1 MGIFSYFHFMKPME
15 TKRQKQVA
23 RELQRVM
30 GEVFSENTVGLFGG
44 AFVSIT
50 DVMVTKDL
58 LISKFFL
65 SVLQEDKRDDVMEIV
80 LTNKAALR
88 QRLAEKIKNSFRRVP
103 EVEFYLDETL
113 DDVFKMDKLF
123 KGLQNDESKEEE

>member
-1 MGIFSYFHFMKPME
+1 ME